1 MQTSDFNFT
10 VFNNNFFIPTIIELY
25 IGNQLVQSQ
34 TITYPDEFVK
44 SEFINIVNQIIHQ
57 NQPMKVIFIRY
68 VDIYDRFE
76 NKHKQLK
83 TTLEFWNWKDD

>member
-83 TTLEFWNWKDD
+83 TTLEF